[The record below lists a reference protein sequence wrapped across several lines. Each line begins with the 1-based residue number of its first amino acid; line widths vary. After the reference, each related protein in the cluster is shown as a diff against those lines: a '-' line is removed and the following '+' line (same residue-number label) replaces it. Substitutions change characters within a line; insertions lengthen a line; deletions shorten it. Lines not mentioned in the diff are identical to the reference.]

1 LLSLITSV
9 MYMKEVWRWVVCV
22 V

>member
-1 LLSLITSV
+1 
-9 MYMKEVWRWVVCV
+9 MKEVWRWVVCV